1 MYLQNFRIRVLAL
14 AINGII
20 LVNEGGMKIFRLT
33 TALIL
38 IAASLQAQD
47 VFNPVKSILK
57 SGDSGQLAKMFSNTV
72 DVTLES
78 AKAPYS
84 KAQAEIIFRD
94 FFRSQPPTEFS
105 IIHTGSSRAGLKFAI
120 GQYKSGSAS
129 YSVLIRMR
137 EGEKMWLI
145 HEISFVKE

>member
-1 MYLQNFRIRVLAL
+1 MG
-14 AINGII
+14 INGII
-20 LVNEGGMKIFRLT
+20 LVNEGGMKIFRLI
-33 TALIL
+33 TACLL
-38 IAASLQAQD
+38 IAASGQAQD
-47 VFNPVKSILK
+47 VFNPVKTILK
-57 SGDSGQLAKMFSNTV
+57 SGDSGQLARMFSNTV

-94 FFRSQPPTEFS
+94 FFRTQPPSDFS

-137 EGEKMWLI
+137 EGDKAWLI